1 MTEQQTFVSTTSQLS
16 GAQLATCVSCLPG
29 VQWGV
34 PGLGTVAGVV
44 LGDVG
49 GGSGVAT
56 LGSDPADS
64 LLLVH
69 TLGVI
74 FQLLLLLEY
83 GVLGPPLD
91 AVDVEAGVAGAAA
104 PDGVGPLHRRNTNQ
118 TNRRLDRVFQQL
130 FSITEKLIFSS
141 SSTITF
147 VRPIIRITEETNF
160 LVL

>member
-1 MTEQQTFVSTTSQLS
+1 VAAEHLLTVGLACPPVTEQQTFVSTTSQLS

-49 GGSGVAT
+49 GGSGVVT
-56 LGSDPADS
+56 LGADPADS
-64 LLLVH
+64 LFLVH

-91 AVDVEAGVAGAAA
+91 AVDVELPCLPLYNSFPPHPPDEHLHA
-104 PDGVGPLHRRNTNQ
+104 PFPCKHSYLSRN
-118 TNRRLDRVFQQL
+118 L
-130 FSITEKLIFSS
+130 SIPIF
-141 SSTITF
+141 
-147 VRPIIRITEETNF
+147 
-160 LVL
+160 